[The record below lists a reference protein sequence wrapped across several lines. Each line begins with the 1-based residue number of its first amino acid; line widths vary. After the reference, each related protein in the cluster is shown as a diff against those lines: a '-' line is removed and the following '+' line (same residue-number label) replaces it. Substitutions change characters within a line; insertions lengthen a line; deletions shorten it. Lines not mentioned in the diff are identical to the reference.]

1 MRVRVERVRRGR
13 RLPEVEYVEARAPRQ
28 WQKARQ
34 ELDGG
39 FRDGEFSME
48 PSEPPP
54 GLRLPWR
61 INHGSK

>member
-28 WQKARQ
+28 WQKAKQ
-34 ELDGG
+34 EPDGG
-39 FRDGEFSME
+39 FHDGEFSME
-48 PSEPPP
+48 PSQPPS

>member
-1 MRVRVERVRRGR
+1 VRVRVERVRRGR

-34 ELDGG
+34 EQDGG
-39 FRDGEFSME
+39 FRDGGFSME
-48 PSEPPP
+48 QSQPSS

>member
-28 WQKARQ
+28 WQKAKQ
-34 ELDGG
+34 EANAL
-39 FRDGEFSME
+39 REGEFME
-48 PSEPPP
+48 PSQPPS

-61 INHGSK
+61 IHHGAK